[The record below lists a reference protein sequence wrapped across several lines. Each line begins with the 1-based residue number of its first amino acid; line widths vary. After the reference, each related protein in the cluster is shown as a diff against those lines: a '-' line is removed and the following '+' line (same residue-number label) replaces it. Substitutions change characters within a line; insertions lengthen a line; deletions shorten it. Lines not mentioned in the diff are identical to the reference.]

1 SYWLTELGLFE
12 FCGCSPAYFVPA
24 VPFGLN
30 AEPGADAALPGRVL
44 WSSHDWLGCPVALAI
59 PPVPSKR
66 PSASVLVRA
75 MRLRIVH
82 LLEECGQGRPQIIRS
97 GDARGSARLHHA
109 RVSRSSLLP
118 TFATARKACQ
128 HVGASPI
135 GEGVFGRGN
144 MRR

>member
-30 AEPGADAALPGRVL
+30 AEPGADAALPGRVV

-59 PPVPSKR
+59 PPVPRKR

-82 LLEECGQGRPQIIRS
+82 LLEECDRVVHKSFVLGTRVDQPGCVTR
-97 GDARGSARLHHA
+97 

-118 TFATARKACQ
+118 TFATARKAC
-128 HVGASPI
+128 
-135 GEGVFGRGN
+135 
-144 MRR
+144 